1 VMLEQ
6 PATGGHIGFAEGA
19 PPGSLAFLPRRLEQF
34 FAAV

>member
-1 VMLEQ
+1 VTLEQ